1 MSEFIDEP
9 MMLKETDSDM
19 YMLLPLTVNDLN
31 ELVIDD
37 SGEDSIKLLDEL
49 ENRMK
54 KHPEITGL
62 VIEDLKIPDINSL
75 DDLLEKFMSEVSKV
89 NFRTLVTTQIMKCF
103 PELDEETTQ
112 GILNDRQYTH
122 YGLFSYN
129 NILNY
134 MRYLLIGSY
143 TSKSNDEIL
152 YPFSFLSMKHF
163 DTSDSVKTRDTPSSE
178 WNATDYH
185 MIYNVAVKEP

>member
-89 NFRTLVTTQIMKCF
+89 NFRTL
-103 PELDEETTQ
+103 
-112 GILNDRQYTH
+112 
-122 YGLFSYN
+122 
-129 NILNY
+129 
-134 MRYLLIGSY
+134 
-143 TSKSNDEIL
+143 
-152 YPFSFLSMKHF
+152 
-163 DTSDSVKTRDTPSSE
+163 
-178 WNATDYH
+178 
-185 MIYNVAVKEP
+185 